1 MREFPVSKA
10 KVNECKFYCIPCKKN
25 VSCSHQGF
33 SNVQRHIK
41 STTHVN
47 MTKATFDNQK
57 VSDMFAPSTRLADL
71 RDAVTR
77 TEVLH
82 ENFTAHHNL
91 SFFSS
96 DHMTKLYKKMFPD
109 TRMAKYF
116 AYSRMKT
123 ACILNDAMMPSLKAY
138 ETAYMKIDKFA
149 IVNNGSSDTGLEKMN
164 AVCTHILDV
173 ERSNK
178 VEAKFFNMSSTSG
191 KPCSTAGSLF
201 NAIDNT
207 FTSDEISW
215 EQCASIG
222 LNNTNVNVGDKNS
235 IKSRVQ
241 QRNKSC
247 FIAGC
252 NCHLANTAASN
263 GGSTYS
269 CVSGFD
275 TADHMVDLYYFKSS
289 TRRKGFLPEF
299 LKFLDTE

>member
-47 MTKATFDNQK
+47 MTKATFDNRK

-77 TEVLH
+77 AEVLH
-82 ENFTAHHNL
+82 ENFTAQHNL

-138 ETAYMKIDKFA
+138 LTAYMKIDKFA

-164 AVCTHILDV
+164 VVCIHIFDV
-173 ERSNK
+173 DRSNK
-178 VEAKFFNMSSTSG
+178 VEVKFFNMCTTSG
-191 KPCSTAGSLF
+191 EHCSTTESLF
-201 NAIDNT
+201 NAINNT
-207 FTSDEISW
+207 FTLDEISW
-215 EQCASIG
+215 EQCVSIA
-222 LNNTNVNVGDKNS
+222 NVNVGIKNS
-235 IKSRVQ
+235 IKFRVQ
-241 QRNKSC
+241 QQNESC

-252 NCHLANTAASN
+252 NCHLAHIAASN
-263 GGSTYS
+263 GGSSYS
-269 CVSGFD
+269 RVSRLD
-275 TADHMVDLYYFKSS
+275 MADHMVDLYYYFKSS
-289 TRRKGFLPEF
+289 TRRKEILLEF
-299 LKFLDTE
+299 LRFLNME